1 MRQSLKMNNLENA
14 IKGTDWSTILDNEDT
29 EDSCCTF
36 LNTISE
42 IITSYTKRVKH
53 KHLPWLNDSLWQQMK
68 ERDSALKRALKTGN
82 SSDRYTFT
90 GLRSKVLRNIRK
102 AKADFFI
109 SIINE
114 AQGNGKLIWRNL
126 NK

>member
-1 MRQSLKMNNLENA
+1 MNNLENA

-53 KHLPWLNDSLWQQMK
+53 KHIDV
-68 ERDSALKRALKTGN
+68 KTYHGLMTVCGN
-82 SSDRYTFT
+82 
-90 GLRSKVLRNIRK
+90 K
-102 AKADFFI
+102 
-109 SIINE
+109 
-114 AQGNGKLIWRNL
+114 
-126 NK
+126 